1 MKCIA
6 SWSGGKDSTASI
18 ILAHE
23 HKEPLDLII
32 FSEVMFD
39 ENVSG
44 ELPEHI
50 DFIKN
55 KAIPV
60 FENWGYE
67 VKILHSGKTYM
78 DCFRHIA
85 TKGKRIGRKL
95 GFPMT
100 GKCLINRD
108 CSLP

>member
-1 MKCIA
+1 MKYIA

-23 HKEPLDLII
+23 NNEPLDLII

-39 ENVSG
+39 KNISG

-55 KAIPV
+55 KCIPL
-60 FENWGYE
+60 FKGWGTKQRYSMMTWL
-67 VKILHSGKTYM
+67 IWTYSLESQP
-78 DCFRHIA
+78 
-85 TKGKRIGRKL
+85 GGNGL
-95 GFPMT
+95 GV
-100 GKCLINRD
+100 G
-108 CSLP
+108 